1 MTDIDALHSRIGTAL
16 ERISRGVEAL
26 DRPQTAPEAAPEPE
40 APAADTGEIARLT
53 EALEEER
60 LANAQLEERVRGI
73 RDKQE
78 RQVAEL
84 REQVAASREALSQLD
99 AELGR
104 LRRANDQL
112 RATNEE
118 LTGALAE
125 QIGEPHLVNKAMLA
139 ELESIRAARAADLAE
154 NAALIAALEPL
165 LTEAED
171 RRQTEEEGA

>member
-1 MTDIDALHSRIGTAL
+1 
-16 ERISRGVEAL
+16 
-26 DRPQTAPEAAPEPE
+26 
-40 APAADTGEIARLT
+40 
-53 EALEEER
+53 
-60 LANAQLEERVRGI
+60 
-73 RDKQE
+73 
-78 RQVAEL
+78 
-84 REQVAASREALSQLD
+84 LSQLD